1 MRNGNCNARSVKR
14 LSAAVRESLGALGA
28 VFSNPA
34 LRRIQLANASSIVGG
49 WAYVVALA
57 VFAYRADGAYAVG
70 LLATVRWMSGGIAS
84 PLAGVVGDRYPR
96 VRVMIASD
104 LVRAALLGGMALAV
118 LTDARPLA
126 VYALAVA
133 ATLAATPFWPAQAAL
148 LPQLARSPAELT
160 AANASSGAVDNV
172 GSFAG
177 PALGGLLV
185 AVAGVETVFATSA
198 ALYLGSA
205 LAVASLRH
213 RERVERDSEA
223 EDDGG
228 GLRSALAG
236 FRTLAGV
243 PRLRLVVGLVFA
255 QTVVDGAL
263 DVLIIVLALETLQ
276 AGASGLGFLNSVAGI
291 GGIAATLVIGGVAAR
306 GRLASSLGVGIALWG
321 LPLALI
327 GVWPEQ
333 AVALVLLAFVGAGGT
348 IVAVA
353 GDTLLQRAAPPDLL
367 ARVFGA
373 VDGVL
378 LVALALGSLAAP
390 FLVDTIG
397 VRGALIA
404 TGAVL
409 PVLAAL
415 TWTRLVAIDAAA
427 TIPERQLE
435 LLHGSPI
442 FAPLPPATLEALA
455 IRLEPR
461 SADAGDVIFAQGDAG
476 DDFYLVDTGTVSVAV
491 DGESVAELG
500 AGESFGEIA
509 LLHDVPRTAT
519 VTALSGVALYALG
532 REEFLAAVTNHT
544 QSRTAADTVVAG
556 RLSPAAL

>member
-1 MRNGNCNARSVKR
+1 VKR
-14 LSAAVRESLGALGA
+14 LSTAVRESLGALGE

-70 LLATVRWMSGGIAS
+70 LLATVRWLCGGIAA
-84 PLAGVVGDRYPR
+84 PLAGIVGDRYPR

-118 LTDARPLA
+118 LADAPPVL

-133 ATLAATPFWPAQAAL
+133 ATLSATPFGPAQAAL
-148 LPQLARSPAELT
+148 LPQLARSPGELT
-160 AANASSGAVDNV
+160 AANASAGAVDNV
-172 GSFAG
+172 GSFVG

-185 AVAGVETVFATSA
+185 AAAGVEAVFATSA
-198 ALYLGSA
+198 GLYFGSA
-205 LAVASLRH
+205 VLVASLGH
-213 RERVERDSEA
+213 REQVERSPDDE
-223 EDDGG
+223 DGG
-228 GLRSALAG
+228 GLRKVLAG

-243 PRLRLVVGLVFA
+243 PRLRLVVALVAA
-255 QTVVDGAL
+255 QTIVDGAL
-263 DVLIIVLALETLQ
+263 DVLIVVLALETLEV
-276 AGASGLGFLNSVAGI
+276 GASGLGFLNSAAGV
-291 GGIAATLVIGGVAAR
+291 GGIAAALVVGGVAAR

-327 GVWPEQ
+327 GIWPEQ
-333 AVALVLLAFVGAGGT
+333 VVALLLLAVVGAGGT
-348 IVAVA
+348 IVAVS
-353 GDTLLQRAAPPDLL
+353 GDTLLQRAAPPELL

-390 FLVDTIG
+390 FLIETIG
-397 VRGALIA
+397 VRGALLV
-404 TGAVL
+404 TGALL

-415 TWTRLVAIDAAA
+415 TWTRLLAIDAAA
-427 TIPERQLE
+427 AVPERQLE
-435 LLHGSPI
+435 LLRGSPI

-455 IRLEPR
+455 LRLEAR
-461 SADAGDVIFAQGDAG
+461 RIDAGDTVFAQGNAG
-476 DDFYLVDTGTVSVAV
+476 DEFYLVDSGRVTVAV
-491 DGESVAELG
+491 AGETVAELG
-500 AGESFGEIA
+500 PGESFGEIA
-509 LLHDVPRTAT
+509 LLRDVPRTAT
-519 VTALSGVALYALG
+519 VTALTEVSLYALE
-532 REEFLAAVTNHT
+532 REHFLAAVTGHA
-544 QSRTAADTVVAG
+544 QSRTAAEILITS